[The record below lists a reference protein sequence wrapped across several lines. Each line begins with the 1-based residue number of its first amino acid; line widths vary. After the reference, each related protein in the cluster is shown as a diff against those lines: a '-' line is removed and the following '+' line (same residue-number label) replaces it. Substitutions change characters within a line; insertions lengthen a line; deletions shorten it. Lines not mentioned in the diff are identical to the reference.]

1 MGLMMLGRLKYHQLS
16 PVPLEVEMAFEKLK
30 RCKSSGTDPFSA
42 EQIQAAGRKTCS
54 EIHKHII

>member
-1 MGLMMLGRLKYHQLS
+1 MLGRLKYHQLS
-16 PVPLEVEMAFEKLK
+16 PVPLGVEMAFEKLK
-30 RCKSSGTDPFSA
+30 RCKSSGTDQFSA